1 MGIFYNINLLTYLLR
16 AIISP
21 INIESFLRIMQKINL
36 VSRIGILVTILL
48 LGGCATTSQSND
60 PLEGYNRAMYS
71 FNDLADRAVLKP
83 VAKAYDAVTP
93 DPISRGISNFFSNL
107 NEITVIL
114 NDLLQFKFSQAADD
128 TGRFLLN
135 STVGF
140 AGIFDVAGYAGHQS
154 HDEDFGQTLG
164 AWGVEPG
171 AYVVLPFFGPRNVRD
186 SFGLVADIYTDP
198 VTYIKDNGDRNAFVA
213 TRIIDNRATLLS
225 AEKVLDEASLDEYAF
240 VRDAYLQRRQNLVYD
255 GNPPEEDFDVFSD
268 E

>member
-1 MGIFYNINLLTYLLR
+1 MPRFTFLFR
-16 AIISP
+16 SSFIIAML
-21 INIESFLRIMQKINL
+21 FL
-36 VSRIGILVTILL
+36 S
-48 LGGCATTSQSND
+48 GCATTSQSGD
-60 PLEGYNRAMYS
+60 PLEGYNRTMYS
-71 FNDLADRAVLKP
+71 FNNFADKAVLKP
-83 VAKAYDAVTP
+83 AAKVYDAVTP

-114 NDLLQFKFSQAADD
+114 NDLLQFKFKQAAHD

-140 AGIFDVAGYAGHQS
+140 AGIFDVAGYAGHAKNN
-154 HDEDFGQTLG
+154 EDFGQTLG
-164 AWGVEPG
+164 AWGVKPG

-186 SFGLVADIYTDP
+186 SFGLAADIYTDP
-198 VTYIKDNGDRNAFVA
+198 VFHINDNGTRNAFGI
-213 TRIIDNRATLLS
+213 TRVIDSRASLLGT
-225 AEKVLDEASLDEYAF
+225 KNILDEAALDEYSF

>member
-1 MGIFYNINLLTYLLR
+1 MHKFN
-16 AIISP
+16 
-21 INIESFLRIMQKINL
+21 SF
-36 VSRIGILVTILL
+36 SRIGTLVAILL
-48 LGGCATTSQSND
+48 LSGCATTSQSDD

-83 VAKAYDAVTP
+83 VAKVYDAITP

-114 NDLLQFKFSQAADD
+114 NDLLQFKFDQAAHD

-140 AGIFDVAGYAGHQS
+140 AGIFDVAGYAGHTKNN
-154 HDEDFGQTLG
+154 EDFGQTLG

-198 VTYIKDNGDRNAFVA
+198 VVYIDDNGTRNAFAA
-213 TRIIDNRATLLS
+213 TRIIDSRASLLG
-225 AEKVLDEASLDEYAF
+225 AKNVLEEAALDEYIF